1 MKLFRNTVW
10 PCAVVLLAVGAS
22 PVRAAWDNVFQ
33 VCCHH
38 CGHQPAVS
46 SYTPP
51 VVSSYAPPASCCPQP
66 ACCTTNYQARCYYE
80 PVTTYQS
87 KTYYEP
93 VTSYR
98 TSYYYE
104 PVTSYRTSY
113 YYDPSCCSYKQ
124 SCTQVTNYQL
134 RSQSCPVQSWVQR
147 CASVPVQSYRQSFY
161 WEPVTTC
168 QAPPACPAPCSA
180 SPYPPDGSAVPPG
193 ALLRPAGAPSI
204 SERRIKPAAA
214 PGQRVHY
221 PRCGWDFV

>member
-1 MKLFRNTVW
+1 MCSR
-10 PCAVVLLAVGAS
+10 S
-22 PVRAAWDNVFQ
+22 AAIIADTSRRSV
-33 VCCHH
+33 HTLH
-38 CGHQPAVS
+38 RS
-46 SYTPP
+46 SAR
-51 VVSSYAPPASCCPQP
+51 YAPPASCCPQP

-134 RSQSCPVQSWVQR
+134 RSQSCPVQSWVQ
-147 CASVPVQSYRQSFY
+147 CFVSVPVQSYRQSFY

-168 QAPPACPAPCSA
+168 QCHRLARHP
-180 SPYPPDGSAVPPG
+180 
-193 ALLRPAGAPSI
+193 ALLLPIRRTARLYRLGPSCAPRAPSI
-204 SERRIKPAAA
+204 SERR
-214 PGQRVHY
+214 
-221 PRCGWDFV
+221 